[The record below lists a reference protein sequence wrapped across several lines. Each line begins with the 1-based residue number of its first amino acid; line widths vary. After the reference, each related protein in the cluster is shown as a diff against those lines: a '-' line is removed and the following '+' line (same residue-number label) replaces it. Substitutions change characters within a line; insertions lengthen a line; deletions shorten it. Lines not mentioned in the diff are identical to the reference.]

1 MTFRS
6 GCSICRAMNSAFFF
20 LVVIAA
26 LATLGVLATGIVSM
40 LRGGEFNR
48 RHGNRLMRL
57 RVLLQAIAIGLIGLI
72 LLFGGD

>member
-1 MTFRS
+1 
-6 GCSICRAMNSAFFF
+6 MNSAFFF

-26 LATLGVLATGIVSM
+26 LATLGVLATGVVSM

-48 RHGNRLMRL
+48 RHGNRLMQL
-57 RVLLQAIAIGLIGLI
+57 RVLLQAVAIGLIGLI